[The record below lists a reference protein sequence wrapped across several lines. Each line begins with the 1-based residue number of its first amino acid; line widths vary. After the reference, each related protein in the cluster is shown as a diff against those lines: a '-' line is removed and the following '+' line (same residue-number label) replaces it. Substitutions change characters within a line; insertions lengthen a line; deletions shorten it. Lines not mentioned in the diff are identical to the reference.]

1 MRAKKYR
8 IKWCSHFRRRYC
20 KVLYRVLSDTVFEN
34 ITHFSKALFECQRK
48 VINKT
53 VRPDEADRPR
63 NRIFE

>member
-1 MRAKKYR
+1 MVRTFLSPLY
-8 IKWCSHFRRRYC
+8 Y

-34 ITHFSKALFECQRK
+34 ITHFSKALFERRRK

-53 VRPDEADRPR
+53 VRPDETDRPR